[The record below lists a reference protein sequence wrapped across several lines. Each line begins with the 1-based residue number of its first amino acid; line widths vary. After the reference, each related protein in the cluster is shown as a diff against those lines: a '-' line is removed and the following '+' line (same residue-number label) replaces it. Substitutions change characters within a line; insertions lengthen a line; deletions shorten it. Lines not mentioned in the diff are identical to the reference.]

1 VPIGAAAIRFVL
13 RHPAVTAIVV
23 GARDAAEVNEDV
35 SYLTAAVPA
44 ELFDE
49 LAAEQLIPMAVDLPL
64 SPAHHH
70 PGPRRPDGQP
80 GHADRPGSQVESH
93 DPLGTPS

>member
-1 VPIGAAAIRFVL
+1 MLDQAQRIRAVCARYGVPIGAAAIRFVL

-44 ELFDE
+44 ELFSD
-49 LAAEQLIPMAVDLPL
+49 LAAEQLIPTA
-64 SPAHHH
+64 
-70 PGPRRPDGQP
+70 
-80 GHADRPGSQVESH
+80 ADRPLSSRQH
-93 DPLGTPS
+93 Q